1 LIQQLE
7 SLFYD
12 SKQQGMMVAIR
23 IMLYYQR
30 VVGLYYRK
38 ARDTLGTDVPA
49 PNFEKLIDD
58 LRMQSYDSLPRIPD
72 SWVEVLKVQVPEL
85 FLTPVPVPRAFV
97 VRGD

>member
-30 VVGLYYRK
+30 VGLYYRK
-38 ARDTLGTDVPA
+38 ARDTAIGTDVPA

-58 LRMQSYDSLPRIPD
+58 LRMQSYDFAALHSGFL
-72 SWVEVLKVQVPEL
+72 EVLKVQVPEL
-85 FLTPVPVPRAFV
+85 FPTPVPVPSHSWR
-97 VRGD
+97 RRD

>member
-30 VVGLYYRK
+30 VVGSTT
-38 ARDTLGTDVPA
+38 ARPDDTLGTTVPA
-49 PNFEKLIDD
+49 PNFEKPSTIFACNQ
-58 LRMQSYDSLPRIPD
+58 RFAACIPD
-72 SWVEVLKVQVPEL
+72 SWVEVLKVQ
-85 FLTPVPVPRAFV
+85 
-97 VRGD
+97 GS

>member
-30 VVGLYYRK
+30 VGLYYRK
-38 ARDTLGTDVPA
+38 ARDTALGTDA
-49 PNFEKLIDD
+49 GAQ
-58 LRMQSYDSLPRIPD
+58 LREAHRRSSHAI
-72 SWVEVLKVQVPEL
+72 V
-85 FLTPVPVPRAFV
+85 
-97 VRGD
+97 